1 MFANR
6 TEAAR
11 QLARRLR
18 AFRGETPL
26 VLAIPRGGVPMGRI
40 VAEALEGEL
49 DVVLVHKLG
58 APGNPELAIGAVSEH
73 GDVFV
78 HETAGELGVSR
89 DYIQGEA
96 EEQLRTLRARRER
109 YTPHRDPISPEG
121 RTVIVVDDGVATGST
136 MEAALKTLREA
147 GAETLV
153 VAVAV
158 APADTVKT
166 LRAEADEVVCLE
178 VPEPFVAVGQAFA
191 EFGTVTDEDA
201 IAALESTSGED

>member
-11 QLARRLR
+11 QLARRLE
-18 AFRGETPL
+18 AYRGTHPL

-78 HETAGELGVSR
+78 HETAEELGVDR
-89 DYIQGEA
+89 DDLQREA
-96 EEQLRTLRARRER
+96 EQQLRSLRARRER
-109 YTPHRDPISPEG
+109 YTPDRDPLSPDG
-121 RTVIVVDDGVATGST
+121 RPVIVVDDGVATGST
-136 MEAALKTLREA
+136 MQAALKTLREA

-158 APADTVKT
+158 APADTVET
-166 LRAEADEVVCLE
+166 LRAQADEVVCLE
-178 VPEPFVAVGQAFA
+178 VPEPFGAVSQAFV
-191 EFGTVTDEDA
+191 EFGEVTDEDA
-201 IAALESTSGED
+201 IAALESTSGEE